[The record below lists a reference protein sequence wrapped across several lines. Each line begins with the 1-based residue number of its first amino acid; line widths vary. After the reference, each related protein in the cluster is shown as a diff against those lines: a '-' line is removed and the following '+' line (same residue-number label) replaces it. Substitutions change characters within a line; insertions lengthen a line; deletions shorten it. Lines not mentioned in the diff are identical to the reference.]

1 VTIYRRT
8 IGFQVQ
14 IDGQVIPDA
23 ISASCSF
30 SMDDPVAKAEVTC
43 RTYPSWA
50 ENNKSLV
57 IAMGATPG
65 VGPIIRFSGVMRAP
79 TFTAQTGRKV
89 TITGLGK
96 LNKAAE
102 YMNWEDIQGIGG
114 LLPGD
119 LLGTATTDKITWQ
132 GSGTAA
138 QIISAVLNKCGLAGQ
153 YNAADIQD
161 TGRVYPYVNWENFV
175 WQAGTPTDPLDMQ
188 QIFQDAGQSGLDYI
202 QKYNQIEAEYSET
215 VVVDPVTQQ
224 PKVTNP
230 QGGFY
235 KIGESLGGQIF
246 CIRVGGRPRNVINTS
261 VVGSTTVPHVF
272 VEGVNITDGRLTR
285 GYPIANTVLVKGA
298 DYGFGD
304 GPEFFLLHN
313 SNPLM
318 GDFRYNDPQ
327 PPNSPMIDHST
338 IAPDPLTAL
347 ATDRHDKALRGLHGA
362 SDYNTVQPLGMDCET
377 VAKARM
383 LEVNRVPVTGSVTT
397 IEDWTLGIA
406 QTCLVA
412 GAYDPATGNS
422 QPGRMNTNEKLWITA
437 LTVECGDQNGA
448 PVFKQTLTLM
458 GGGWPD
464 NVPQ

>member
-1 VTIYRRT
+1 MTIYRRT

-30 SMDDPVAKAEVTC
+30 SMDDPVAKAEVVC
-43 RTYPSWA
+43 RTYPAWA

-89 TITGLGK
+89 TITGLGE

-102 YMNWEDIQGIGG
+102 YINTEDIQGIGG

-119 LLGTATTDKITWQ
+119 LLGHSDPGDPLTFQA
-132 GSGTAA
+132 SGTAG
-138 QIISAVLNKCGLAGQ
+138 QIIAAVLTKVGCRF
-153 YNAADIQD
+153 NASDILD
-161 TGRVYPYVNWENFV
+161 TGRLYPWAIYDHFV
-175 WQAGTPTDPLDMQ
+175 WNAGTPSDFNNMD
-188 QIFQDAGQSGLDYI
+188 QIYQDAGQSALDYI
-202 QKYNQIEAEYSET
+202 QSYNRIEAEYQED
-215 VVVDPVTQQ
+215 VDPTT
-224 PKVTNP
+224 KVVSNP
-230 QGGFY
+230 RGGFY

-261 VVGSTTVPHVF
+261 TVGLNTVPHVF
-272 VEGVNITDGRLTR
+272 VEGVNITDGRMTR
-285 GYPIANTVLVKGA
+285 GYPIANTVLVKGN
-298 DYGFGD
+298 DQGFGD
-304 GPEFFLLHN
+304 GPEFYYLHN

-318 GDFRYNDPQ
+318 GDIRYNDPQ

-338 IAPDPLTAL
+338 INPDPLTSL
-347 ATDRHDKALRGLHGA
+347 ETDRHNKALRGLHGA
-362 SDYNTVQPLGMDCET
+362 SDYATAQQGMDCET

-397 IEDWTLGIA
+397 MEDWKLGIA

-412 GAYDPATGNS
+412 GAYDSFTGNS

-437 LTVECGDQNGA
+437 LSIECGDQNGA
-448 PVFKQTLTLM
+448 PVFKQTLTLI

-464 NVPQ
+464 DMPVAPA